1 MKQKLA
7 IAQAPALPLE
17 WEKKMKKHKRS
28 PKQKESKPKEPMRT
42 LLKQEGKMVHGTR
55 GKPTRG
61 PRGNKR

>member
-1 MKQKLA
+1 
-7 IAQAPALPLE
+7 
-17 WEKKMKKHKRS
+17 MKKK
-28 PKQKESKPKEPMRT
+28 PKPKTREKESKPKEPIRT

>member
-1 MKQKLA
+1 MK
-7 IAQAPALPLE
+7 
-17 WEKKMKKHKRS
+17 KKHKDS
-28 PKQKESKPKEPMRT
+28 TKQKESKQKEPIRT